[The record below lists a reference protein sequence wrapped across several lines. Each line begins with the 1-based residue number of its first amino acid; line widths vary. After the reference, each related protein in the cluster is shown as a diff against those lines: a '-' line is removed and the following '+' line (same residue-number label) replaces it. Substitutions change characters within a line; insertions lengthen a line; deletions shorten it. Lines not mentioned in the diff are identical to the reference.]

1 MAKDDKPA
9 TGDGKKDDDDTL
21 GDAGKRALAAERD
34 ARRKAEADLKT
45 ARDELGKVKA
55 DQDTSKSDMQKVL
68 DKVAGLE
75 KRAEE
80 AERKALVAAV
90 AAEHKLTPGQARRL
104 QGSTR
109 DELEADAKDLLE
121 AFGTKAEGDD
131 DKNKGNGK
139 GDDDGKGDKGDKPGI
154 GRPKEKLRPGAAGDD
169 TEGEIDR
176 KKADELAKDIESGG
190 FI

>member
-1 MAKDDKPA
+1 MAKDDKSA
-9 TGDGKKDDDDTL
+9 TDDDKGKDDDTL

-34 ARRKAEADLKT
+34 ARRKAENDLKT

-55 DQDTSKSDMQKVL
+55 DQDASKSDMQKVL

-80 AERKALVAAV
+80 AERKALVAEV
-90 AAEHKLTPGQARRL
+90 ASEQKLTPAQARRL

-121 AFGTKAEGDD
+121 AFGSKAEGDD
-131 DKNKGNGK
+131 KNKGK

-169 TEGEIDR
+169 DEGEIDR
-176 KKADELAKDIESGG
+176 KKAVELAKDIEAGG
-190 FI
+190 FM

>member
-1 MAKDDKPA
+1 MAKDDKSA
-9 TGDGKKDDDDTL
+9 TDDDKGKDDDTL
-21 GDAGKRALAAERD
+21 GDAGKRALTAERD
-34 ARRKAEADLKT
+34 ARRKAENDLKT

-55 DQDTSKSDMQKVL
+55 DQDASKSDMQKVL

-75 KRAEE
+75 TRAEE
-80 AERKALVAAV
+80 AERKALVAEV
-90 AAEHKLTPGQARRL
+90 ASEQKLTPAQARRL

-121 AFGTKAEGDD
+121 AFGSKAEGDGKG
-131 DKNKGNGK
+131 KNDGK

-169 TEGEIDR
+169 DEGEIDR

-190 FI
+190 FM